1 MNVEY
6 LVLIYQSNVSNIS
19 IVLILDR
26 SYTIGKKIESY
37 VYNLNWK
44 VDISGV
50 SIRHPLEQCEAYHD
64 PILVTRFAL
73 KWSKLTRHGALKLIY
88 EEANPIIFKHF
99 VLNYRPS

>member
-26 SYTIGKKIESY
+26 SYTIEKNKILC
-37 VYNLNWK
+37 VQF
-44 VDISGV
+44 ISGV

-73 KWSKLTRHGALKLIY
+73 K
-88 EEANPIIFKHF
+88 
-99 VLNYRPS
+99 